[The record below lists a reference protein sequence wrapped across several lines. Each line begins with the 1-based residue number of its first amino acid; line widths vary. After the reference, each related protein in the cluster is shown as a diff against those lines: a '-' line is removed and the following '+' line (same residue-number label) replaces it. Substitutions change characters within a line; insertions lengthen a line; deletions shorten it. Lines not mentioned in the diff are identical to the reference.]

1 MNSLNSWYYK
11 VYNYE
16 DLLLNLT
23 YYDILVNVTKDKSYT
38 YVFKILREE
47 NTFISIMLD
56 KLRTIFSLIIKK
68 INK

>member
-1 MNSLNSWYYK
+1 MNNWYYK

-23 YYDILVNVTKDKSYT
+23 YYDILVIVTKDKSYT

-68 INK
+68 NK

>member
-1 MNSLNSWYYK
+1 MNSWYYK

-23 YYDILVNVTKDKSYT
+23 YYDILVIVTKDKSYT

>member
-1 MNSLNSWYYK
+1 MNSWYYK

-23 YYDILVNVTKDKSYT
+23 YYDILVIVTKDISYT
-38 YVFKILREE
+38 YAFKILRE